1 MLKKQVWFLK
11 VLDNNSSSN
20 ALTSSQIFNILTLRY
35 DTSLTSNLTKLTW
48 SDFLPSKNQPSLE
61 LIESLIKKS
70 VEKKISQDTRKI
82 SIALSGGVDSTLVLS
97 IIKKY
102 FPDIEIEAFSV
113 QFSNSIDET
122 EQAQKIA
129 EHFDINYNKIFI
141 ENYLRELP
149 KAISL
154 VESPFWDLHWY
165 YVSQQAQKVSS
176 YLVSGDGG
184 DELFGGY
191 TFRYEKYL
199 NLTSSNSS
207 PLDKV
212 KNYLMCH
219 ERDFVPD
226 QEKMFAE
233 NLQFSWNDIHS
244 SLLPYFDNSLSSLDQ
259 VFLADYNGKLLYNFS
274 PNNQK
279 ISNYFK
285 LESLTPIL
293 EHELISYA
301 THLPHTYKYDS
312 KSNIGKLPLRNLL
325 DKLNSSS
332 LISNQKLGFSINT
345 INLWTS
351 YGYNVCKDFLL
362 DAEIS
367 KEGWINSDWI
377 KLHLTKELDDV
388 KYINK
393 FLGLLALEIWF
404 RLFVTKSLKSNSLL

>member
-1 MLKKQVWFLK
+1 M
-11 VLDNNSSSN
+11 DNNLSSN
-20 ALTSSQIFNILTLRY
+20 TLTSSQIFNILALRY
-35 DTSLTSNLTKLTW
+35 DTSQTSNLTKLKW
-48 SDFLPSKNQPSLE
+48 SDFTPSENKPSLE

-70 VEKKISQDTRKI
+70 IQKSLSQNSEKI
-82 SIALSGGVDSTLVLS
+82 SIALSGGIDSTLVLA
-97 IIKKY
+97 ITKKY
-102 FPDIEIEAFSV
+102 FPDIEIDAFSI

-129 EHFDINYNKIFI
+129 DHYDINFNKIFI
-141 ENYLRELP
+141 ENYLHELP
-149 KAISL
+149 KAIGI

-165 YVSQQAQKVSS
+165 YVCKQAQKSS
-176 YLVSGDGG
+176 GFILSGDGG

-199 NLTSSNSS
+199 NLISSNSS

-212 KNYLMCH
+212 KNYLSCH

-226 QEKMFAE
+226 QEKIFGK
-233 NLQFSWNDIHS
+233 NLQFSWDDIYS
-244 SLLPYFDNSLSSLDQ
+244 SLLPYFDNSLSSLNQ

-285 LESLTPIL
+285 LEPITPIL
-293 EHELISYA
+293 EPDLISYA
-301 THLPHTYKYDS
+301 THLPNIYKYDP
-312 KSNIGKLPLRNLL
+312 KSNVGKLPLRKLL
-325 DKLNSSS
+325 DKFNVSS
-332 LISNQKLGFSINT
+332 LISNQKLGFSVNT

-351 YGYNVCKDFLL
+351 YGYNICKDFLL
-362 DAEIS
+362 DSEIS

-377 KLHLTKELDDV
+377 NLHLTKELDDI

-404 RLFVTKSLKSNSLL
+404 RLFITKSLKSNSLL

>member
-1 MLKKQVWFLK
+1 M
-11 VLDNNSSSN
+11 DNNSSSSK
-20 ALTSSQIFNILTLRY
+20 LTSFQIHNILALRY
-35 DTSLTSNLTKLTW
+35 DVSQKSTLPKLNW
-48 SDFLPSKNQPSLE
+48 SDFTSSSNQPSLE
-61 LIESLIKKS
+61 LIESSIRKS
-70 VEKKISQDTRKI
+70 IQNKIHPDTEKIN
-82 SIALSGGVDSTLVLS
+82 IALSGGIDSTLVLA
-97 IIKKY
+97 IMKKY
-102 FPDIEIEAFSV
+102 FPEIEINAFSV

-129 EHFDINYNKIFI
+129 DHFNINFNKIFM
-141 ENYLRELP
+141 ENYLHELP
-149 KAISL
+149 KAISI

-165 YVSQQAQKVSS
+165 YVCKQAQKSS
-176 YLVSGDGG
+176 PFILSGDGG

-199 NLTSSNSS
+199 NLTSSNSL

-212 KNYLMCH
+212 KNYLSCH

-226 QEKMFAE
+226 QEKLFGK
-233 NLQFSWNDIHS
+233 NLQFSWNDVYS
-244 SLLPYFDNSLSSLDQ
+244 SLLPYFDNSLSSIDQ

-285 LESLTPIL
+285 LEPITPIL
-293 EHELISYA
+293 DPDLISYA
-301 THLPHTYKYDS
+301 THLPHIYKYDS

-325 DKLNSSS
+325 DKFNISS
-332 LISNQKLGFSINT
+332 LISNQKLGFSVNT
-345 INLWTS
+345 VNLWNS
-351 YGYNVCKDFLL
+351 YGYNICKDFLL
-362 DAEIS
+362 DAEIC
-367 KEGWINSDWI
+367 KEGWINPDWI
-377 KLHLTKELDDV
+377 DLHLSKELDDI

>member
-1 MLKKQVWFLK
+1 MDSNLSHSA
-11 VLDNNSSSN
+11 LD
-20 ALTSSQIFNILTLRY
+20 SSQIFNILTLRY
-35 DTSLTSNLTKLTW
+35 DASQNSNLPKLKA
-48 SDFLPSKNQPSLE
+48 SDFTPSENQPSLK

-70 VEKKISQDTRKI
+70 IQKKLSYDTQKI
-82 SIALSGGVDSTLVLS
+82 GIALSGGVDSTLVLS

-102 FPDIEIEAFSV
+102 FPKIQIEAFSV
-113 QFSNSIDET
+113 QFSNSVNET

-129 EHFDINYNKIFI
+129 EYFNINCNRIFI
-141 ENYLRELP
+141 ENYLQELP
-149 KAISL
+149 KAISI
-154 VESPFWDLHWY
+154 VKSPFWDLHWY
-165 YVSQQAQKVSS
+165 YVSQQAQKSS
-176 YLVSGDGG
+176 SVIVSGDGG

-199 NLTSSNSS
+199 NLTSLNSS

-226 QEKMFAE
+226 QEKIFGKK
-233 NLQFSWNDIHS
+233 LHFSWNDVYS

-279 ISNYFK
+279 IVNHFN

-293 EHELISYA
+293 DPDLISYA
-301 THLPHTYKYDS
+301 THLKHIHKYDS
-312 KSNIGKLPLRNLL
+312 KLNIGKLPLRNLL
-325 DKLNSSS
+325 HKLNASS
-332 LISNQKLGFSINT
+332 LVSNQKLGFSINT
-345 INLWTS
+345 INLWTT
-351 YGYNVCKDFLL
+351 YGYDICKDFLL

-367 KEGWINSDWI
+367 KEGWIDPNWI
-377 KLHLTKELDDV
+377 NLHLTTELQDV

-404 RLFVTKSLKSNSLL
+404 RLFITKSLKSNSLL

>member
-1 MLKKQVWFLK
+1 
-11 VLDNNSSSN
+11 LDNNLPSHK
-20 ALTSSQIFNILTLRY
+20 LTSFQIYNVLALRY
-35 DTSLTSNLTKLTW
+35 DPSQKSNLSKLNW
-48 SDFLPSKNQPSLE
+48 SDFSPSSNQPSLE

-70 VEKKISQDTRKI
+70 IENKIHPDSKKL
-82 SIALSGGVDSTLVLS
+82 SIALSGGIDSTLVLS
-97 IIKKY
+97 IAKKY
-102 FPDIEIEAFSV
+102 FPEIEINAFSV

-122 EQAQKIA
+122 QQAQKIA
-129 EHFDINYNKIFI
+129 YHFDINYNKIFI
-141 ENYLRELP
+141 ENYLEELP
-149 KAISL
+149 KAINI
-154 VESPFWDLHWY
+154 VNSPFWDLHWY
-165 YVSQQAQKVSS
+165 YVSKQAQKSS
-176 YLVSGDGG
+176 SIILSGDGG

-207 PLDKV
+207 PFEKV
-212 KNYLMCH
+212 KNYLSCH

-226 QEKMFAE
+226 QEKLFGAK
-233 NLQFSWNDIHS
+233 LPFSWDDDIYS
-244 SLLPYFDNSLSSLDQ
+244 SLLPYFDNPLSLLDQ

-279 ISNYFK
+279 ICDHFK
-285 LESLTPIL
+285 LNSITPIL
-293 EHELISYA
+293 EPSLISYA
-301 THLPHTYKYDS
+301 THLSNIYKYDS

-325 DKLNSSS
+325 DKFNVSSF
-332 LISNQKLGFSINT
+332 ISNQKLGFSVNT

-351 YGYNVCKDFLL
+351 YGYNICKDFLL

-377 KLHLTKELDDV
+377 NLHLSKELDNI

>member
-1 MLKKQVWFLK
+1 
-11 VLDNNSSSN
+11 
-20 ALTSSQIFNILTLRY
+20 
-35 DTSLTSNLTKLTW
+35 
-48 SDFLPSKNQPSLE
+48 
-61 LIESLIKKS
+61 
-70 VEKKISQDTRKI
+70 
-82 SIALSGGVDSTLVLS
+82 VDSTLVLS

-102 FPDIEIEAFSV
+102 FLDIEIEAFSV

-141 ENYLRELP
+141 ENYLHELP

-199 NLTSSNSS
+199 NLISSNSS

-301 THLPHTYKYDS
+301 THLSHTYKYDS

>member
-1 MLKKQVWFLK
+1 
-11 VLDNNSSSN
+11 LDNNLSSN
-20 ALTSSQIFNILTLRY
+20 TLTSSQIFNILTLRY
-35 DTSLTSNLTKLTW
+35 DTSQTSNLSKLKW
-48 SDFLPSKNQPSLE
+48 SDFIPSENQPSLE

-70 VEKKISQDTRKI
+70 VEKKLSKDTQKI
-82 SIALSGGVDSTLVLS
+82 SFALSGGVDSTLVLS

-141 ENYLRELP
+141 ENYLHELP

-154 VESPFWDLHWY
+154 VKSPFWDLHWY

-176 YLVSGDGG
+176 CIVSGDGG

-191 TFRYEKYL
+191 TFRYKKYL
-199 NLTSSNSS
+199 NLISSNSS

-212 KNYLMCH
+212 KNYLTCH

-226 QEKMFAE
+226 QEKIFGKK
-233 NLQFSWNDIHS
+233 LQFSWNKIYS

-274 PNNQK
+274 PINQK
-279 ISNYFK
+279 IINYFK
-285 LESLTPIL
+285 MNSLTPIL
-293 EHELISYA
+293 DPEIISYA
-301 THLPHTYKYDS
+301 THLHHIYKYDS

-325 DKLNSSS
+325 HKLNSSS
-332 LISNQKLGFSINT
+332 LVSNQKLGFSINT
-345 INLWTS
+345 INLWKS
-351 YGYNVCKDFLL
+351 YGYNICKDFLS

-367 KEGWINSDWI
+367 KEGLINSSWI
-377 KLHLTKELDDV
+377 SSHLTKDMTDV
-388 KYINK
+388 KYVNK

-404 RLFVTKSLKSNSLL
+404 RLFVTKSLKSNSFL

>member
-1 MLKKQVWFLK
+1 MDSNL
-11 VLDNNSSSN
+11 SHN

-35 DTSLTSNLTKLTW
+35 DTSQNSSLPKLNT
-48 SDFLPSKNQPSLE
+48 SDFIPSENQPSLE

-70 VEKKISQDTRKI
+70 IQERISYDTQKIC
-82 SIALSGGVDSTLVLS
+82 IALSGGVDSTLVLS

-102 FPDIEIEAFSV
+102 FPKIQIEAFSV
-113 QFSNSIDET
+113 QFSNSINET

-129 EHFDINYNKIFI
+129 DYFNINCNKIFI
-141 ENYLRELP
+141 ENYLQELP
-149 KAISL
+149 KAISI
-154 VESPFWDLHWY
+154 VKSPFWDLHWY
-165 YVSQQAQKVSS
+165 YVSQQAQKSS
-176 YLVSGDGG
+176 SVIISGDGG

-207 PLDKV
+207 SLDKV

-226 QEKMFAE
+226 QEKIFGE
-233 NLQFSWNDIHS
+233 KLRFSWNDMYS

-279 ISNYFK
+279 IANYFN

-293 EHELISYA
+293 NPDLISYA
-301 THLPHTYKYDS
+301 THLHHTHKYDS
-312 KSNIGKLPLRNLL
+312 KLNIGKLPLRNLL
-325 DKLNSSS
+325 HKLNTSS
-332 LISNQKLGFSINT
+332 LVSNQKLGFSINT
-345 INLWTS
+345 INLWTD
-351 YGYNVCKDFLL
+351 YGYNICKDFLL

-367 KEGWINSDWI
+367 KEGWIDYNWI
-377 KLHLTKELDDV
+377 NLHLTKELQDI

-404 RLFVTKSLKSNSLL
+404 RLFITKSLKSNSLL

>member
-1 MLKKQVWFLK
+1 MLKKQVWFLE
-11 VLDNNSSSN
+11 VLDNNLSSN
-20 ALTSSQIFNILTLRY
+20 ALTSSQIFNILALRY
-35 DTSLTSNLTKLTW
+35 DTSQTSGLSKLKS
-48 SDFLPSKNQPSLE
+48 SDFIPSENKPSLE

-70 VEKKISQDTRKI
+70 IENKIHPDTEKI
-82 SIALSGGVDSTLVLS
+82 SIALSGGIDSTLVLS
-97 IIKKY
+97 IMKKY
-102 FPDIEIEAFSV
+102 FPKIEINAFSV

-122 EQAQKIA
+122 QHAQKIA

-141 ENYLRELP
+141 ENYLQELP
-149 KAISL
+149 KAISI
-154 VESPFWDLHWY
+154 VNSPFWDLHWY
-165 YVSQQAQKVSS
+165 NITKQAQKSS
-176 YLVSGDGG
+176 SIILSGDGG

-199 NLTSSNSS
+199 NLTSLNSS

-212 KNYLMCH
+212 KNYLSCH

-226 QEKMFAE
+226 QEKLFGA
-233 NLQFSWNDIHS
+233 NLRFSWDDIHS
-244 SLLPYFDNSLSSLDQ
+244 SLLPYFDNSLSLLDQ

-285 LESLTPIL
+285 LDSITPIL
-293 EHELISYA
+293 EPDLISYA
-301 THLPHTYKYDS
+301 THLSNIYKYDL
-312 KSNIGKLPLRNLL
+312 KLNIGKLPFRNLL
-325 DKLNSSS
+325 DKFNVSSF
-332 LISNQKLGFSINT
+332 ISNQKLGFSVNT
-345 INLWTS
+345 VNLWTS
-351 YGYNVCKDFLL
+351 YGYNICKDFLL

-377 KLHLTKELDDV
+377 NLHLSKELDDI

-404 RLFVTKSLKSNSLL
+404 RIFITKSLKSNSLL